1 MIGTELLLFDMYL
14 VMNKDIGEL
23 SRDIE
28 EEESKTLTN
37 SYNVRKTII
46 IDFQQ
51 PDENNGFEFD
61 GTRKTSHKQVRIP
74 PAFKNGV
81 FKDMVKANEEL

>member
-46 IDFQQ
+46 IDFQ
-51 PDENNGFEFD
+51 
-61 GTRKTSHKQVRIP
+61 
-74 PAFKNGV
+74 
-81 FKDMVKANEEL
+81 

>member
-1 MIGTELLLFDMYL
+1 
-14 VMNKDIGEL
+14 MNKDIGEL

-37 SYNVRKTII
+37 SYN
-46 IDFQQ
+46 

-61 GTRKTSHKQVRIP
+61 GTRKTSHKQVKIP
-74 PAFKNGV
+74 PAFKSGV